1 MNISK
6 HIIDKDASIL
16 DALRQLNATTNFTL
30 FVVDE
35 NKKVVGA
42 VTDGDIRRGLIAG
55 ASMNDAIYSICHK
68 SFRYIDDKVKDT
80 PSLFNEIKK
89 SGITLVPY
97 LDDCGCIK
105 KLIDLRHTNALLPID
120 AVLMAG
126 GRGER
131 LSPLTDNCPKP
142 LLPLGGKP
150 IIEHNIDR
158 ILSFG
163 ISNITLSVRYLSNQ
177 LKEYFGDGT
186 QLGASI
192 NYVEENSP
200 LGTIGSVSLIEE
212 FHNDTVLVM
221 NSDLFTNIDLE
232 EFYTHFIEAG
242 ADMSIASIPYNVS
255 VPYAVMEFDGDKV
268 KSLVEKPTYTYY
280 SNAGIYLI
288 KKSVLQQLEYG
299 KHCDATDLM
308 QRLIDKGDKVT
319 SFPIV
324 GYWIDIGRHE
334 DYKKAQEFIK
344 YVKR

>member
-6 HIIDKDASIL
+6 HIINKDASL
-16 DALRQLNATTNFTL
+16 LEALQKLNETTNFTL
-30 FVVDE
+30 FVVDD
-35 NKKVVGA
+35 KDVVVGA

-55 ASMNDAIYSICHK
+55 ALMTDDIYSICHK
-68 SFRYIDDKVKDT
+68 SFRYIDDEVKST
-80 PSLFNEIKK
+80 PSIFNEIKK

-97 LDDCGCIK
+97 LDKEGHIK
-105 KLIDLRHTNALLPID
+105 NLIDLRHTNALLPVD

-142 LLPLGGKP
+142 LLLLGGKP
-150 IIEHNIDR
+150 IIEHNINR
-158 ILSFG
+158 ILSYG
-163 ISNITLSVRYLSNQ
+163 ITNITLSVRYLSNQ
-177 LKEYFGDGT
+177 LRDYFGNG
-186 QLGASI
+186 QQMGASI
-192 NYVEENSP
+192 DYVEEDAP
-200 LGTIGSVSLIEE
+200 LGTIGSVSLIKE
-212 FHNDTVLVM
+212 FHNDIVLVM

-232 EFYTHFIEAG
+232 EFYTHFIDTD

-255 VPYAVMEFDGDKV
+255 VPYAVMEFDGEKV

-280 SNAGIYLI
+280 SNAGIYMI
-288 KKSVLQQLEYG
+288 KKSILQQLEYG
-299 KHCDATDLM
+299 EHCDATDLM
-308 QRLIDKGDKVT
+308 QRLIDNGKKVT

-344 YVKR
+344 YIKR

>member
-1 MNISK
+1 MSISK

-16 DALRQLNATTNFTL
+16 DALRQLNTTTNFTL

-35 NKKVVGA
+35 NRKVVGA

-55 ASMNDAIYSICHK
+55 ASMVDAIYSICHK

-105 KLIDLRHTNALLPID
+105 KLIDLRQTNALLPID

-177 LKEYFGDGT
+177 LREYFGDGK
-186 QLGASI
+186 QMGASI
-192 NYVEENSP
+192 DYVEEDFP
-200 LGTIGSVSLIEE
+200 LGTIGSVSLIKK

-232 EFYTHFIEAG
+232 EFYTHFIDAG

-308 QRLIDKGDKVT
+308 QRLIDNGKKVT

-344 YVKR
+344 YIKR